1 MKNPKLLL
9 VGLTLMLSANL
20 RQAKGQTMLPN
31 GWQLMPAGNHLPA
44 GDLPLCMRP
53 SADKKH
59 IFLLTAGQSDHA
71 LSIYNVK
78 SRRRTDSIPLRATW
92 YGMEVSGDGKH
103 LYVTGANQ
111 NFIYHFNIRSRKKGD
126 IISLSVPDTLRLG
139 APWPKAISPAG
150 LALNA
155 DGTRLFI
162 TTKEDSSVYLWD
174 VQQQSLLVRWK
185 LPSAAYSCVYMKE
198 LNALAV
204 SEWGNGSVSIW
215 EPDGRFLRRIACGDN
230 PNEMYYSEK
239 QHKLYVANADDNTVA
254 IIDPRKG
261 TVLEKL
267 NTAMYPNAPNG
278 STPNALAMDEA
289 NGYLYIAN
297 ADNNNLSVF
306 ECKPEGARSLG
317 FIPTAWYPTQVC
329 LLGDQ
334 IWYSSGKGLGSA
346 PNPEGPNPVNRRNRV
361 IYQQSDNRPQAG
373 RTQYIGSLFR
383 GTLSYLPKPDD
394 AALQAYTKTA
404 YQCTP
409 YRKELESKAEIPSG
423 NPIPNAKGIPSPI
436 KHVFYIIKENRTYD
450 QVLSDIPGGDGDTSL
465 LLFGENITPNQHQLA
480 KEFVLLDHFYV
491 EAEVSADGHNWSTA
505 AYANDYTEKT
515 WPVSYGG
522 RGGNYDYEGQK
533 NIAWPRGGFI
543 WDHCKR
549 TGVSFRTYG
558 EFADDYKANIPVLE
572 GQFCRNFTSWD
583 ESVRD
588 TTRFYQ
594 WQRDFDSLLAINKV
608 PALNTLRFIND
619 HTEGTRVGRPT
630 PFAHVADND
639 YAVGL
644 FIEYLSQSRL
654 WDSSVVFILEDD
666 AQNGPDHIDAHRS
679 TAYVAGPHVK
689 RHYIDH
695 TPYSTSSML
704 RTIELIL
711 GLDPMSQYD
720 AAATPMWRCF
730 TDSADRTP
738 FKSIAP
744 LVDLKE
750 VNKGSA
756 WHNLQSEKLNLAKED
771 QSPDGLMNTILW
783 KAIKG
788 EHVPLPVATRAAWVI
803 REEED

>member
-1 MKNPKLLL
+1 MKTKLYRFILT
-9 VGLTLMLSANL
+9 GLFSGSTILGI
-20 RQAKGQTMLPN
+20 QAQTMLPN
-31 GWQLMPAGNHLPA
+31 GWQLMPAGTHLPA
-44 GDLPLCMRP
+44 GDLPICMRSTP
-53 SADKKH
+53 DNKH
-59 IFLLTAGQSDHA
+59 LFVITAGQSDHA
-71 LSIYNVK
+71 LSVYNVATK
-78 SRRRTDSIPLRATW
+78 RRTDSIPLQASW
-92 YGMEVSGDGKH
+92 YGMAVSADGKH

-111 NFIYHFNIRSRKKGD
+111 NFVYHFAIRSRKKGNQ
-126 IISLSVPDTLRLG
+126 ISLSVPDTLRLG
-139 APWPKAISPAG
+139 PAWPKPVSPAG
-150 LALNA
+150 MALNST
-155 DGTRLFI
+155 GTRLFI
-162 TTKEDSSVYLWD
+162 VTKEDSSVYLWNT
-174 VQQQSLLVRWK
+174 LENTLVSRWK
-185 LPSAAYSCVYMKE
+185 LPSAAYACTFLND

-215 EPDGRFLRRIACGDN
+215 NENGELLRRIPCGDN
-230 PNEMYYSEK
+230 PNEIVHSQARK
-239 QHKLYVANADDNTVA
+239 KLFVACADDNTVA
-254 IIDPRKG
+254 IVDTRNYAV
-261 TVLEKL
+261 TERL

-278 STPNALAMDEA
+278 STPNALAFNEEK
-289 NGYLYIAN
+289 GWLYVAN
-297 ADNNNLSVF
+297 ADNNNIGVF
-306 ECKPEGARSLG
+306 HCSESGTQSLG
-317 FIPTAWYPTQVC
+317 FIPTAWYPTQVA
-329 LLGDQ
+329 LVGNEL
-334 IWYSSGKGLGSA
+334 WYCSGKGLGSA
-346 PNPEGPNPVNRRNRV
+346 PNPDGPNPIRRKDRV
-361 IYQQSDNRPQAG
+361 IYQQSDNSRQG
-373 RTQYIGSLFR
+373 KKTQYIGSLFR
-383 GTLSYLPKPDD
+383 GTVSYLPQPDE
-394 AALQAYTKTA
+394 LSLNAYTRQS

-409 YRKELESKAEIPSG
+409 YSTELETNARIPAG
-423 NPIPNAKGIPSPI
+423 NPIPSKKGIASPI

-450 QVLSDIPGGDGDTSL
+450 QVLSDIEGGDGDTSL
-465 LLFGENITPNQHQLA
+465 LLFGEAITPNQHKLA
-480 KEFVLLDHFYV
+480 REFVLLDHFYV

-522 RGGNYDYEGQK
+522 RGGTYDYEGQK
-533 NIAWPRGGFI
+533 DIAWPRGGFI

-549 TGVSFRTYG
+549 AGVSFRTYG
-558 EFADDYKANIPVLE
+558 EFADDFKANIPVLE
-572 GQFCRNFTSWD
+572 NHFCPYFTSWD

-588 TTRFYQ
+588 TTRFNQ
-594 WQRDFDSLLAINKV
+594 WKRDFDSLLAINKV

-689 RHYIDH
+689 HGFIDH

-704 RTIELIL
+704 RTMELIL

-730 TDSADRTP
+730 TDTVDRRP
-738 FKSIAP
+738 FISIKP
-744 LVDLKE
+744 GVDLTE

-756 WHNLQSEKLNLAKED
+756 WHNLQSEKLNLARED

-788 EHVPLPVATRAAWVI
+788 EHAPLPVTTRAAWVI
-803 REEED
+803 REED